1 MLKLIPDT
9 SHLKCSRQVGL
20 VQDERLCDVAQPEV
34 QNQVEIYKFR
44 GRIRQTAS
52 HVLLTISDKVE
63 AEPKASGLFETNL
76 EHPGV

>member
-44 GRIRQTAS
+44 DRI
-52 HVLLTISDKVE
+52 
-63 AEPKASGLFETNL
+63 
-76 EHPGV
+76 